1 MVCNEKSAMFCQVL
15 PVQGDLE
22 KDEDIKALL
31 EATIKQFGKL
41 DILVRTMLLLLMVQT
56 QPFKQLSFQC
66 YNFCISNF
74 TQNIQLNLM

>member
-1 MVCNEKSAMFCQVL
+1 MFHATETGISSSLMGHLACMQTLPLPFTCLQVL

-41 DILVRTMLLLLMVQT
+41 DILVSV
-56 QPFKQLSFQC
+56 FF
-66 YNFCISNF
+66 FHIE
-74 TQNIQLNLM
+74 

>member
-1 MVCNEKSAMFCQVL
+1 MFWQVL

-41 DILVRTMLLLLMVQT
+41 DILVRTMLLLLMAQI
-56 QPFKQLSFQC
+56 QSFK
-66 YNFCISNF
+66 
-74 TQNIQLNLM
+74 